1 MRCHR
6 GIPNCTAPGNHK
18 LFFRLR
24 PAVQKRKRDGRP
36 ATEIGIDT
44 EVGSD
49 ATTGRREAF
58 DSTRVTGKTFRD
70 AARVRK
76 AVMNCAAANAAAIV
90 LHYWVGVALWSWAMV
105 LGMGR

>member
-18 LFFRLR
+18 LFFQLR
-24 PAVQKRKRDGRP
+24 PAAQKRKRNGQP
-36 ATEIGIDT
+36 ATEIGIDA

-49 ATTGRREAF
+49 ATTGRREAV
-58 DSTRVTGKTFRD
+58 DSTRVTRKTLRD
-70 AARVRK
+70 TARGRK

-90 LHYWVGVALWSWAMV
+90 LLYWVGVALWSWAMV